1 MKSTIY
7 LLSILT
13 VLFSS
18 CNKNEGEYIPIEEN
32 PLAKLNLPEN
42 YFNYANIQLP
52 SYYTSSQFPAQF
64 QFQAVTAYD
73 NTPSDNQITDAG
85 ATLGRVLFYDKKLS
99 SNGTVSCAS
108 CHQAEHGFSDPNVLS
123 KGFDGDLTR
132 RHSMGIVNARFYAG
146 GQFFWDER
154 AETLEDQVLMPF
166 QDEVEMGLTLPQ
178 LVQIVNEQTY
188 YPTLFNNAFGEETI
202 TSNKISKALAQFVRS
217 MVSTTSRYDQA
228 RTEVTSPVVDFPS
241 FTTQENQGK
250 QLFYAPRQLTN
261 GVMGNCVGCHQTEAF
276 VGPLPTTNIPLT
288 TFATTNGLDATSLID
303 LGVNEATGNP
313 NDIGKFKVPSLK
325 NIAIRPPYMHDG
337 RFANL
342 EEVID
347 HYSNGIQNHSSLITP
362 LVNTSGQVGQF
373 NFTQIEK
380 DAIIAFLNT
389 LTDEEM
395 IKDEKYSD
403 PFN

>member
-123 KGFDGDLTR
+123 EGFNGGLTR